1 MYKFKH
7 TITDL
12 NFARAPEATQLRAV
26 PSPDAMLGP
35 EGARVAD
42 HTIRLPPQTQRMI
55 PPEPEQSDEVEVPA
69 EVLPKPDGHGQT
81 LFLPRTES
89 AIVRSAPPP
98 PSFVFEQVE
107 IPVDVDARL
116 VMLYGH
122 ASEQARAFRLLRHR
136 LLSHGDPRVL
146 AVTSAEP
153 NEGKTTCAAN
163 LALGLADETM
173 SRVLLV
179 EANLRRPALGEV
191 FGYEP
196 GDSFVRH
203 LVEHR
208 DASPP
213 YPVAGVVGTR
223 LHIAALPSQKG
234 RRTRLDRLL
243 FSTALHELRT
253 AYDYIVIDAAAVLES
268 ADADVAGECADGVI
282 LATRTGVSKKSAVQ
296 RAVEQL
302 HPTRVFG
309 TVLLDV

>member
-1 MYKFKH
+1 MPRSENHKFKH
-7 TITDL
+7 TIIDQSFT
-12 NFARAPEATQLRAV
+12 RAPEPTQLRAV
-26 PSPDAMLGP
+26 PSPDAHPL
-35 EGARVAD
+35 AD
-42 HTIRLPPQTQRMI
+42 HTIRLPPNTQRLI
-55 PPEPEQSDEVEVPA
+55 PPPPGDEVEMPA
-69 EVLPKPDGHGQT
+69 EVLPPDGRGQT
-81 LFLPRTES
+81 VFLARTESS
-89 AIVRSAPPP
+89 AIVRTTPEP
-98 PSFVFEQVE
+98 PSFVYEQVE
-107 IPVDVDARL
+107 IPADVDARL

-153 NEGKTTCAAN
+153 AEGKTTCAAN

-173 SRVLLV
+173 SRVLLI

-213 YPVAGVVGTR
+213 YPVAGVIGTR
-223 LHIAALPSQKG
+223 LHIAALPSQHG

-243 FSTALHELRT
+243 FSTALHELRS
-253 AYDYIVIDAAAVLES
+253 AYDYIVIDSAAVLES

-282 LATRTGVSKKSAVQ
+282 LATRAGVSKKSAIE
-296 RAVEQL
+296 RAIEQL

-309 TVLLDV
+309 TVLLDA

>member
-1 MYKFKH
+1 MPRSDGHKFKH
-7 TITDL
+7 TITDVS
-12 NFARAPEATQLRAV
+12 FTQAPEPTQLRAV
-26 PSPDAMLGP
+26 PA
-35 EGARVAD
+35 AD
-42 HTIRLPPQTQRMI
+42 VRQLADQTIRLPPKTQRMM
-55 PPEPEQSDEVEVPA
+55 PPPPRPDEVAVDA
-69 EVLPKPDGHGQT
+69 ELMPKADGQGQT
-81 LFLPRTES
+81 LFLARTESS
-89 AIVRSAPPP
+89 AIVRTGPPGA
-98 PSFVFEQVE
+98 SFVIEQVE
-107 IPVDVDARL
+107 IPADVDARL

-136 LLSHGDPRVL
+136 LLSHGDPRVI

-153 NEGKTTCAAN
+153 AEGKTTCAAN

-196 GDSFVRH
+196 GDSFVRR
-203 LVEHR
+203 LVERR
-208 DASPP
+208 DATTP

-223 LHIAALPSQKG
+223 LHIAALPSQRG
-234 RRTRLDRLL
+234 SRARLDRLL
-243 FSTALHELRT
+243 FSTALHELRS

-282 LATRTGVSKKSAVQ
+282 LVTRAAVSKKSAVS

-309 TVLLDV
+309 TVLLDA

>member
-1 MYKFKH
+1 MPRSEIHKFKH

-12 NFARAPEATQLRAV
+12 SFTRPPEPTQLRAV
-26 PSPDAMLGP
+26 PSPDVPPL
-35 EGARVAD
+35 AD
-42 HTIRLPPQTQRMI
+42 HTIRLPPPNTQRMI
-55 PPEPEQSDEVEVPA
+55 PPPPRGDEVEMPA
-69 EVLPKPDGHGQT
+69 EVLPADGRGQT
-81 LFLPRTES
+81 VFLARTESS
-89 AIVRSAPPP
+89 AIVRTAPQP
-98 PSFVFEQVE
+98 PSFVYEQVE
-107 IPVDVDARL
+107 IPADVDARL

-153 NEGKTTCAAN
+153 AEGKTTCAAN
-163 LALGLADETM
+163 IALGLADETM
-173 SRVLLV
+173 SRVLLI

-203 LVEHR
+203 LVESR

-223 LHIAALPSQKG
+223 LHIAALPSQQG

-243 FSTALHELRT
+243 FSTALHELRS
-253 AYDYIVIDAAAVLES
+253 AYDYIVIDSAAVLES

-282 LATRTGVSKKSAVQ
+282 LATRTGVSKKSAVA
-296 RAVEQL
+296 RAIEQL

-309 TVLLDV
+309 TVLLDA

>member
-1 MYKFKH
+1 MPRSENHKFKH
-7 TITDL
+7 TITDFS
-12 NFARAPEATQLRAV
+12 FARAPEATQLRAV
-26 PSPDAMLGP
+26 PLTDGRVPDT
-35 EGARVAD
+35 
-42 HTIRLPPQTQRMI
+42 TIRLPPQTQRLT
-55 PPEPEQSDEVEVPA
+55 PPEAAPEEIGPA
-69 EVLPKPDGHGQT
+69 EVLPKVDGPGQT
-81 LFLPRTES
+81 LFLSRTES
-89 AIVRSAPPP
+89 AIVRTTPPP

-122 ASEQARAFRLLRHR
+122 ATEQARAFRLLRHR
-136 LLSHGDPRVL
+136 LLSQGDPRVI

-153 NEGKTTCAAN
+153 SEGKTTCAAN

-208 DASPP
+208 DAAPP
-213 YPVAGVVGTR
+213 YPVAGVIGTR
-223 LHIAALPSQKG
+223 LHVAALPSQQG
-234 RRTRLDRLL
+234 RRSRLDRLL
-243 FSTALHELRT
+243 FSTALHELRY

-268 ADADVAGECADGVI
+268 ADADVAGECADGV
-282 LATRTGVSKKSAVQ
+282 LLTTRAGVSKKGAVT
-296 RAVEQL
+296 RAIEQL

-309 TVLLDV
+309 TVLLDA

>member
-1 MYKFKH
+1 MPRSENYKFKH

-12 NFARAPEATQLRAV
+12 SFARAPEPTQLRAV
-26 PSPDAMLGP
+26 PSPEVRHVSDT
-35 EGARVAD
+35 
-42 HTIRLPPQTQRMI
+42 TIRLPPQTQRLI
-55 PPEPEQSDEVEVPA
+55 QPEEPAPQNVEVPA
-69 EVLPKPDGHGQT
+69 EVLPKADGAGQT
-81 LFLPRTES
+81 LFLARTETS
-89 AIVRSAPPP
+89 AIVRTTPP
-98 PSFVFEQVE
+98 PSSFVYEQVE

-136 LLSHGDPRVL
+136 LLSHGDPRVI

-153 NEGKTTCAAN
+153 SEGKTTCAAN

-213 YPVAGVVGTR
+213 YPVAGVIGTR
-223 LHIAALPSQKG
+223 LHIAALPSQQG
-234 RRTRLDRLL
+234 RRSRLDRLL
-243 FSTALHELRT
+243 FSTALHELRA

-282 LATRTGVSKKSAVQ
+282 LTTRAGVSKKSAVA
-296 RAVEQL
+296 RAIDQL